1 MSTPA
6 VSAAIRRRTSDGS
19 GDDGMGIARGGI
31 VLTASHNP
39 GGPTEDFGIKYNE
52 GMGQPA
58 GEEFTDALY
67 DRTLSIS
74 SYVTLGEDEGEDP
87 SSPYIDLSS
96 PVGTTYRLTSKST
109 VTIIDPYRNYVDAL
123 RSCFDFDD
131 LCAFCARSGF
141 AVLFDGMHGAG
152 GPFARRVLVEE
163 LGLSEESLMRCDP
176 LPDFGGCHPDP
187 NLTYASEL
195 V

>member
-1 MSTPA
+1 
-6 VSAAIRRRTSDGS
+6 
-19 GDDGMGIARGGI
+19 MGIARGGI

-52 GMGQPA
+52 DMGQPA

-74 SYVTLGEDEGEDP
+74 SYVTLGEDEGDDS

-131 LCAFCARSGF
+131 LRAFCARSGF

-152 GPFARRVLVEE
+152 GPFARSVLVEE
-163 LGLSEESLMRCDP
+163 LGLSEGSLMRCDP

>member
-19 GDDGMGIARGGI
+19 GNDGMGIARGGI

-39 GGPTEDFGIKYNE
+39 GGPSEDFGIKYNE
-52 GMGQPA
+52 DMGQPA

-67 DRTLSIS
+67 DKTLSIS
-74 SYVTLGEDEGEDP
+74 SYMTLKD

-96 PVGTTYRLTSKST
+96 PVGTKYQLTPEST

-131 LCAFCARSGF
+131 LRAFCARSGF
-141 AVLFDGMHGAG
+141 TMMFDGMHGAG

-163 LGLSEESLMRCDP
+163 LGLSEGSLMRCDP